1 MRMETELSYGKQKI
15 VFSVPDN
22 RIKGVLK
29 PNKVEI
35 GLTGREEIER
45 SLDNPVGSPRLEE
58 ILSPD
63 DKIAI
68 ITSDITRPMP
78 SRIVLPP
85 VLARLEKV
93 GVKDENVTIVFAL
106 GSHRKH
112 TEEEKKYLVGEEIYS
127 RFALLDS
134 DESDSVRL
142 GFTSAGTPVD
152 IFRPVAEADKVIC
165 LGNVEYHY
173 FAGYSGG
180 SKAVMPGVST
190 RAAIKANHSMMVLP
204 EARTGNVD
212 SPVRKDSEEVCLK
225 FLKVSF
231 IVNVVLDEKKTLIKC
246 FSGDVIKAHR
256 RGCEYLDGFYKI
268 KIPSPA
274 DIVVVSAGG
283 YPKDLN
289 MYQAQKALDNA
300 VHAVKRGGII
310 VWLAECREGFGSDTF
325 EKWMTEYSPSFRI
338 EEIKRN
344 FVLGGHK
351 AAAVA
356 IAGQKADIY
365 FVGTMDEET
374 VLKCGLKPFSSLEK
388 AFAAATEVLGENSSV
403 IVMPYG
409 GSTLPQ
415 PENE

>member
-1 MRMETELSYGKQKI
+1 MNTELGYGKQKI
-15 VFSVPDN
+15 LFSVPN
-22 RIKGVLK
+22 ERVSGVLK
-29 PNKVEI
+29 PNSVSVFQ
-35 GLTGREEIER
+35 TGTEEIER
-45 SLDNPVGSPRLEE
+45 SLDNPIASRKLEE
-58 ILSPD
+58 IVSPRD
-63 DKIAI
+63 TVAI

-78 SRIVLPP
+78 SKTVLPP
-85 VLARLEKV
+85 VLKRLAKA
-93 GVKDENVTIVFAL
+93 GVKKENIKIVFAL

-112 TEEEKKYLVGEEIYS
+112 TEEEKKYLVGEEIYDNYT
-127 RFALLDS
+127 LLDS
-134 DESDSVRL
+134 DENNAVRL

-190 RAAIKANHSMMVLP
+190 RAAIKTNHSMMVMP
-204 EARTGNVD
+204 EARTGNVL
-212 SPVRKDSEEVCLK
+212 SPVRRDSEEVCLR
-225 FLKVSF
+225 FVKVAF
-231 IVNVVLDEKKTLIKC
+231 IVNVVLDEKKTVIKC

-256 RGCEYLDGFYKI
+256 LACEYLDGFYKI
-268 KIPSPA
+268 KIKKEA

-300 VHAVKRGGII
+300 VHAVRKGGVII
-310 VWLAECREGFGSDTF
+310 WLAECKEGFGSDTF
-325 EKWMTEYSPSFRI
+325 EKWMTEYTPDFRI

-356 IAGQKADIY
+356 IAGKKADIY
-365 FVGTMDEET
+365 FVGSMDENT
-374 VLKCGLKPFSSLEK
+374 VSKCGLKPFSSLEE
-388 AFAAATEVLGENSSV
+388 AFSAATERFGENSSV